1 MSHGIRGRSAR
12 LAALTLLAALGASPA
27 LAQSKVGTT
36 IAQFLGIEP
45 SARTAALGNAAV
57 GLYDGIESVYFNPGA
72 LGALDG
78 PSVQFTHAAWF
89 VDISYDYAAV
99 ALPLSNWGTL
109 FGSLTS
115 LSSGEI
121 DVRTVERPLGTG
133 ERYTVGDLAIGLG
146 FGRQITSRFA
156 AGVQMD
162 YVRER
167 IWHSVQSTVVFNLGT
182 VYQLGFGGIK
192 IGSCISNM
200 GTRSEFSG
208 RDLAIQFDT
217 DPDVFGDNS
226 ALPAE
231 QFTDRYPVPIGFR
244 VGVAAPYETSPR
256 SRLLVLLDALHP
268 ADNTETVNTGVEWM
282 WNETL
287 ALRAGY
293 QTLFQQDSELGWTFG
308 TGLCGDLG
316 EREFRVDYAWA
327 NHDHLDSTHRLTLA
341 LELDRKP
348 AREQQEGDNQ

>member
-1 MSHGIRGRSAR
+1 MSSRIPRIPW
-12 LAALTLLAALGASPA
+12 LLAGLFAACFAAPPA
-27 LAQSKVGTT
+27 GAQSKTGTT

-57 GLYDGIESVYFNPGA
+57 GLYEGIESVYFNPGA

-78 PSVQFTHAAWF
+78 VAVQFTHAAWF

-99 ALPLSNWGTL
+99 AVPLKTWGTL

-133 ERYTVGDLAIGLG
+133 ERYTVGDIAVGLG
-146 FGRQITSRFA
+146 FGRHITSRFA
-156 AGVQMD
+156 AGVQVD

-167 IWHSVQSTVVFNLGT
+167 IWHSVQTTMVFNVGT
-182 VYQLGFGGIK
+182 VYQLGVGGIR

-208 RDLAIQFDT
+208 RDLAIQFDA

-231 QFTDRYPVPIGFR
+231 QFTDRFPVPIGFR

-256 SRLLVLLDALHP
+256 SRLLVVLDALHP
-268 ADNTETVNTGVEWM
+268 ADNSETVNTGVEWT
-282 WNETL
+282 WNEAL

-308 TGLCGDLG
+308 TGLRGGLG

-327 NHDHLDSTHRLTLA
+327 NHDHLDGTHRLTLA
-341 LELDRKP
+341 LELERD
-348 AREQQEGDNQ
+348 AERERREGDEE